1 MTSPEQLPEDVSD
14 LFIKYRD
21 QKASKEEQIKL
32 FKWIDSMRKV
42 PGFNL
47 KDLVE
52 AGFGYAAKD
61 YTRLRTAL
69 TRFRKMMKV
78 TARDELRRL
87 ENQDFAT
94 FIENMWNEAK
104 TIATEVVMA
113 WREKALNMGYF
124 DEETG
129 KVKMKA
135 FIMDAVNFYIENKD
149 RLEELQEQMR
159 DIEAAGRL
167 AFRLADPN
175 IAKIYV
181 INAYTRFCAEVLKL
195 AAMGIPVP
203 ESVILDVKETVNQT
217 LLSFKQ
223 PLMRGLEEY
232 G

>member
-1 MTSPEQLPEDVSD
+1 MTSPEHLPEDVAD
-14 LFIKYRD
+14 LFIKFRD
-21 QKASKEEQIKL
+21 KKASKEEQIKL
-32 FKWIDSMRKV
+32 FRWINSMQRV

-47 KDLVE
+47 KDLVQ
-52 AGFGYAAKD
+52 AGFGYASKD
-61 YTRLRTAL
+61 YTRLKVNL
-69 TRFRKMMKV
+69 SRFRKTMRV
-78 TARDELRRL
+78 TAKDELRRL

-124 DEETG
+124 DEESG
-129 KVKMKA
+129 KVKMKD

-195 AAMGIPVP
+195 ASLGIPVP
-203 ESVILDVKETVNQT
+203 ESVILDVKETVNQA
-217 LLSFKQ
+217 LLSLKP